1 MHRPVPTKERKAV
14 ISNFPKQ
21 KQALD
26 TENCTSVPNQI
37 FEEQY
42 SLPFVWL
49 VDMCGV
55 PTCTHA
61 VSSER

>member
-1 MHRPVPTKERKAV
+1 MHRPVATKEMKTV
-14 ISNFPKQ
+14 INNFPKQ

-26 TENCTSVPNQI
+26 TENCTSEPYQI
-37 FEEQY
+37 FKEQY

-55 PTCTHA
+55 PMCTHT